1 MALATF
7 SLFYNNPE
15 LFERGATKIRRGLA
29 VRLIL
34 EAKDM
39 ESIKKIYFKYA
50 MEISSKSRKE
60 LGKNLADQSFNDISI
75 ACANVISK

>member
-15 LFERGATKIRRGLA
+15 LFERGPTKIRRGLA

-39 ESIKKIYFKYA
+39 ESIKKIYSKYA
-50 MEISSKSRKE
+50 MEISSKSRQE
-60 LGKNLADQSFNDISI
+60 LGKNPADKSFNDISI